1 MAEITI
7 QKLTT
12 TGVVVTYAAATVTGD
27 FFTLEKDTG
36 YAFRIINSGSSL
48 TAVIAGVQLG
58 NQGGA
63 LINNTITVASQ
74 EKAAYI
80 PFYSIDPD
88 SNRVDVTYPGGV
100 TGLTVAVVEVP

>member
-1 MAEITI
+1 MAEISI

-27 FFTLEKDTG
+27 HFFLEKDTG

-48 TAVIAGVQLG
+48 TAVMAGIQLS
-58 NQGGA
+58 NQGV
-63 LINNTITVASQ
+63 LNSNTITVASE
-74 EKAAYI
+74 EKAAAI
-80 PFYSIDPD
+80 RFYSIDPD

-100 TGLTVAVVEVP
+100 TGLTVALVEVP